1 MENVNSLHII
11 TNNIKGMQNK
21 NKRLS
26 IIEYFKNKI
35 GKNGILFLQET
46 HSTISDEGKWKD
58 ELSGPVFYL
67 HGTSN
72 SCGVLITFFG
82 KNKICVNS
90 QTTDKHGRI
99 LILDVTIDGSE
110 YILVNIYNANIE
122 SEQLKVLNDLSELMK
137 KVNITHGKQ
146 IVLAGDFNLFFDS
159 NLEAKGGKPILKEKS
174 VARLIEL

>member
-1 MENVNSLHII
+1 MQVN

-35 GKNGILFLQET
+35 DKNGILFLQET
-46 HSTISDEGKWKD
+46 HSTTNDEGKWKD
-58 ELSGPVFYL
+58 EFSGPVFYS

-82 KNKICVNS
+82 ENKICVNS
-90 QTTDKHGRI
+90 QITDKHGRI
-99 LILDVTIDGSE
+99 LIVDITLDGFE
-110 YILVNIYNANIE
+110 YILVNIYNANTE
-122 SEQLKVLNDLSELMK
+122 SEELKVLNDLSELMK

-146 IVLAGDFNLFFDS
+146 IVLASDFNFFFFWTV
-159 NLEAKGGKPILKEKS
+159 I
-174 VARLIEL
+174 